1 MQATL
6 VFGINLEDMKMELA
20 IVEPFRKV
28 GRV

>member
-6 VFGINLEDMKMELA
+6 VFGINLEDMKAELV
-20 IVEPFRKV
+20 IVEPFRKA